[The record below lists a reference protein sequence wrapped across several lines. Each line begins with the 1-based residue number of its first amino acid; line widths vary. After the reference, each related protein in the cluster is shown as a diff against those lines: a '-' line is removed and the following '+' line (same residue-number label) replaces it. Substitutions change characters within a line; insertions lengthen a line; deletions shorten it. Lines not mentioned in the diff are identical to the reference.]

1 MKRRIQRESVRG
13 LPKMNMAKMAMHPIT
28 EKLQE
33 TKVKQAVPSSIQA
46 LWLSL
51 DIIGQCPHAEKEG
64 VASSWRV
71 E

>member
-33 TKVKQAVPSSIQA
+33 TKVKQAVPRFMQA

-51 DIIGQCPHAEKEG
+51 ELCGQFPHAEIEL
-64 VASSWRV
+64 V